1 MPLVEGTRYFFEQVI
16 RKRPY
21 LSVEICA
28 SVVRAPLCRAVQ
40 DDGRIRHWGRI
51 ALPDD
56 PKERILRVVTLDDGE
71 TLHNAFIDRDFRED
85 VE

>member
-1 MPLVEGTRYFFEQVI
+1 MEGTRYFFEQVL

-21 LSVEICA
+21 LSAEICA
-28 SVVRAPLCRAVQ
+28 SVVRDPLRRAIQ

-51 ALPDD
+51 VLPGETN
-56 PKERILRVVTLDDGE
+56 ERILRVITLGDGE

-85 VE
+85 AE